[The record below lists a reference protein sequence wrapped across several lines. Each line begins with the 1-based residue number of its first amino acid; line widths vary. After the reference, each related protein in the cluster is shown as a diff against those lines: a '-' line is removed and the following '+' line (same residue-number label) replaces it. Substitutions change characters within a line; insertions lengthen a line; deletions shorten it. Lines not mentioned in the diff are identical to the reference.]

1 MNQLLID
8 ECPHDYL
15 SISTFCR
22 ECSKCGLVQEFTHPY
37 GWLTIPPSNAKEVK
51 ASHIVGG
58 MYIPEDEKKKV
69 KKEIKKNL

>member
-1 MNQLLID
+1 MYQPFASDCTHIFI
-8 ECPHDYL
+8 
-15 SISTFCR
+15 SISTFCQ
-22 ECSKCGLVQEFTHPY
+22 ECTSCGLVQEFTHPY